1 MKHNSDDHLPLRNT
15 LERYDAVRVIRFVFN
30 DNNKY
35 YSQVLLHECL
45 YKLNKQ
51 VFKIAIL

>member
-1 MKHNSDDHLPLRNT
+1 MKPNSDDHLPLRNT

-30 DNNKY
+30 NNNKY

-51 VFKIAIL
+51 VF